1 MMQAENEKGENSL
14 SAIANASS
22 GYTAVKFKAVGD
34 AIAGR
39 IIAFEDYQEKEY
51 ADDQARGVKKG
62 DPKTYPSG
70 DPIMGTK
77 ISLETNPGD
86 ESSRVTL
93 WAQGKLMLA
102 AIAAAVRGSERADI
116 AVGDDLAVTFTGYD
130 GRAKA
135 YSAAYSPA
143 DSPAQAA

>member
-1 MMQAENEKGENSL
+1 M

-34 AIAGR
+34 AVAGR
-39 IIAFEDYQEKEY
+39 IIEFEDYQEKEF
-51 ADDQARGVKKG
+51 ADDEKRGVKKG

-70 DPIMGTK
+70 DPVMGTK
-77 ISLETNPGD
+77 IGLETEPGK
-86 ESSRVTL
+86 EASRVTL

-102 AIAAAVRGSERADI
+102 AIHAAVRGAGKQDI
-116 AVGDDLAVTFTGYD
+116 AVGDDLAVTFTGHD
-130 GRAKA
+130 GRAKT

-143 DSPAQAA
+143 E

>member
-1 MMQAENEKGENSL
+1 M
-14 SAIANASS
+14 SAIANAST
-22 GYTAVKFKAVGD
+22 GYDAVKFKSVGD
-34 AIAGR
+34 AVAGR
-39 IIAFEDYQEKEY
+39 IISFEDYQEKEF
-51 ADDQARGVKKG
+51 ADDATKGVKKG

-77 ISLETNPGD
+77 INLETNPGD
-86 ESSRVTL
+86 EKSRVTL

-102 AIAAAVRGSERADI
+102 AIAAAVRGAEKPDI
-116 AVGDDLAVTFTGYD
+116 AIGDDLAVTFTGYD

-143 DSPAQAA
+143 DAPEDAKAV